1 MFIKEIF
8 ETKIEEKI
16 DPVIKVGERQN
27 DQKLAA
33 EIGNFVVTPA
43 LEQLLEEVLEHY
55 TDTILSAT
63 DETGVWISGYFGS
76 GKSHLAKIISLL
88 IENRTLEGLTATE
101 RFKSRVPPSSQRHD
115 ALIRHLS
122 RISQCTTNVLAF
134 NLNTLIGSKDTPL
147 PLVLLNQYYIS
158 KGYSSNH
165 IFAKVIE
172 SELDKMGKL
181 ETLHSAAERLINK
194 PWKDIQKNP
203 GFYRKKLYAA
213 VCEVAP
219 DHFSTADEVEAA
231 LKSAESGDVYNIQFL
246 VSTLLEDLKVQE
258 KKEKKPCRLML
269 VMDET
274 GQWIGDD
281 GDRLHLL
288 QAFVEEAGSRG
299 QGKIWVTVTTHE
311 DMSSIIRNA
320 KGLKTDMKKIEARFR
335 FKISLTTENIE
346 RVLEDRLLKKNVA
359 GKKEIASVYQANAGV
374 LRGMGQL
381 EDTLQ
386 KLPDCTPDSFEKF
399 YPFFPYHIHLI
410 PDIGKSLRSA
420 GGRGEQLS
428 GSTRTLLAITQDI
441 ICSGR
446 RNYLKE
452 PVGDLVSFDEV
463 YGNLEG
469 SEVNPDVRKELS
481 RITERVPGATDLT
494 RRVAEVLYLIREIGY
509 IPKTAQNI
517 GRLLVERTDDDVA
530 AIVRKITPEL
540 EKLQKAKIVAR
551 IGDDYEFLT
560 KEGRNFEEEVIETMS
575 SFRWQDVLKGIE
587 ELDLKD
593 IVDFSTVPLQGW
605 ECPVKIAFDNKEVA
619 RDGDIRIQIY
629 SPLERLGGKQIADV
643 EEDSTHHTNDHTL
656 FVLCGT
662 VPKFDD
668 QVKYFI
674 AMQNVINL
682 WKGDPHKSGEA
693 QRLATDREENELKK
707 QRGKIRDSINESLRQ
722 AQIIFKGSSRSLA
735 VKKDQTPSQA
745 LRIELAQFMPGIY
758 TKYEKVPYRVQKEQN
773 LIVDILKGD
782 RTLTGDMKGIKI
794 YDKAGSIDKQSP
806 LLFEI
811 RALMDSKRS
820 IKERVLGND
829 LIEKFS
835 RPPYGWHQGAIR
847 AGVAALVR
855 SGDMVVIIEKKP
867 FTNPADSQLQNA
879 LKNSRDF
886 NKVQLEMEESE
897 TNKDMLVD
905 ARKVLIELIGK
916 RGIPE
921 IPQGLSDA
929 MKDFAGVQVKLSND
943 TVRWADAARLPLPKN
958 FSEGKEVF
966 ERFVS
971 LSNPHHVIPEIMAV
985 KDKLS
990 GYVQVI
996 GTSHAFTEKWGTAF
1010 TEMRDFAHELK
1021 PIQFRLTDD
1030 GRALA
1035 FLKNWDTALT
1045 EGTIMQDDVWKTLQ
1059 QSRNSAQTEITEL
1072 VSQLK
1077 AEADAEITAA
1087 EQTIQQLFANADMPG
1102 KYHENGAKKSLEIL
1116 KQGLDDVTGIA
1127 ATINNVEQVKRRIA
1141 QLITSV
1147 QDEIIKFKPPV
1158 YAEKIQKERIKV
1170 VGSGKTQTIKTEKEW
1185 NRFRDT
1191 LDKKVKTALNQH
1203 KTVELE

>member
-16 DPVIKVGERQN
+16 DPVIKVGEREN
-27 DQKLAA
+27 EQKLAA

-43 LEQLLEEVLEHY
+43 IEQILEEVLEHY
-55 TDTILSAT
+55 TDTILSTT

-88 IENRTLEGLTATE
+88 IENRSLDGVPATE
-101 RFKSRVPPSSQRHD
+101 RFKSRIPASSARHD

-122 RISQCTTNVLAF
+122 RISQCKTNVLAF

-147 PLVLLNQYYIS
+147 SLVLLNQYYIS

-172 SELDKMGKL
+172 TELDKLGKL
-181 ETLHSAAERLINK
+181 DALHSTAERLINK

-219 DHFSTADEVEAA
+219 DNFSTTDEVDAA
-231 LKSAESGDVYNIQFL
+231 LKNAENGDLYNIQFL
-246 VSTLLEDLKVQE
+246 VSTLLSDLKAQE
-258 KKEKKPCRLML
+258 MKEMKPCRLML

-359 GKKEIASVYQANAGV
+359 GKKEIAAVYQANAGV
-374 LRGMGQL
+374 LRGIGQL

-386 KLPDCTPDSFEKF
+386 KLLDCTPESFEKF

-410 PDIGKSLRSA
+410 PDIVKSLRSA

-441 ICSGR
+441 ITIGR
-446 RNYLKE
+446 RKYLKA
-452 PVGDLVSFDEV
+452 PVGDMVSFDEV
-463 YGNLEG
+463 YDNLKG
-469 SEVNPDVRKELS
+469 QEVNPDVRKELS
-481 RITERVPGATDLT
+481 RITERVSGATELT
-494 RRVAEVLYLIREIGY
+494 QRVAEVLYLIREIDY
-509 IPKTAQNI
+509 IPKTSQNLA
-517 GRLLVERTDDDVA
+517 RLLVERTDDDVA

-560 KEGRNFEEEVIETMS
+560 KEGRNFEEEVIEAMGS
-575 SFRWQDVLKGIE
+575 YRWQDVLKGIE
-587 ELDLKD
+587 DLDLKF
-593 IVDFSTVPLQGW
+593 VDFSTVPFMGW
-605 ECPVKIAFDNKEVA
+605 ECPVRIVYDNKEVT

-629 SPLERLGGKQIADV
+629 SPLERLGGRQIADI
-643 EEDSTHHTNDHTL
+643 EEDSTHHTNEHTL
-656 FVLCGT
+656 FVLSGT
-662 VPKFDD
+662 VPKFDE
-668 QVKYFI
+668 QVKYYI
-674 AMQNVINL
+674 AMKSVIDL
-682 WKGDPHKSGEA
+682 WKGDPHKSNEA
-693 QRLATDREENELKK
+693 QQLASNREENELKI
-707 QRGKIRDSINESLRQ
+707 QRRKIQENISESLRQ

-735 VKKDQTPSQA
+735 VKKDQIPSEA
-745 LRIELAQFMPGIY
+745 LRAELAQFMPGIY

-782 RTLTGDMKGIKI
+782 HTLTADMKGITI
-794 YDKAGSIDKQSP
+794 YDKAGGIDKQSA

-811 RALMDSKRS
+811 RAFMDSRRA
-820 IKERVLGND
+820 IKERVLGPD

-855 SGDMVVIIEKKP
+855 TGDMKVIIEKKS
-867 FTNPADSQLQNA
+867 FTNPADPQLQTA

-897 TNKDMLVD
+897 TDKTDLVD
-905 ARKVLIELIGK
+905 ARKVLIALIGK
-916 RGIPE
+916 RNIPE

-929 MKDFAGVQVKLSND
+929 MKVFAEAQGKLAD
-943 TVRWADAARLPLPKN
+943 ETMRWAHAARLPLPKE
-958 FSEGKEVF
+958 FAEGKEAF
-966 ERFVS
+966 ERFVN
-971 LSNPHHVIPEIMAV
+971 LSNPHHVIAEIMAV
-985 KDKLS
+985 KEKLP
-990 GYVQVI
+990 GYVQAI
-996 GTSHAFTEKWGTAF
+996 GTSHEFTEKWGTAF
-1010 TEMRDFAHELK
+1010 TEMQDFAHELMAIK
-1021 PIQFRLTDD
+1021 FRLAEN
-1030 GRALA
+1030 GLAFA
-1035 FLKNWDTALT
+1035 FLKNWDAALSQA
-1045 EGTIMQDDVWKTLQ
+1045 TIMQDDVWKTLQ
-1059 QSRNSAQTEITEL
+1059 QSRNSAQMEITER

-1077 AEADAEITAA
+1077 AEADADITSA
-1087 EQTIQQLFANADMPG
+1087 EQTIQQLFASADMPG
-1102 KYHENGAKKSLEIL
+1102 KYSEDNAKKILENL
-1116 KQGLDDVTGIA
+1116 KNELDAGTGIA
-1127 ATINNVEQVKRRIA
+1127 ETINNVEQVKRRIV
-1141 QLITSV
+1141 QLISSV
-1147 QDEIIKFKPPV
+1147 QDEIAKLKPPV
-1158 YAEKIQKERIKV
+1158 AADKVHKERIKV

-1185 NRFRDT
+1185 NTFRDT
-1191 LDKKVKTALNQH
+1191 LDKKVKTALNQN

>member
-16 DPVIKVGERQN
+16 DPVIKVGEREN

-43 LEQLLEEVLEHY
+43 LEHLLEEVLEQY

-63 DETGVWISGYFGS
+63 DEIGVWISGYFGS

-88 IENRTLEGLTATE
+88 IENQTLEGVSATE
-101 RFKSRVPPSSQRHD
+101 RFRSRIPPSSQHHD

-122 RISQCTTNVLAF
+122 RISQCNTNVLAF

-172 SELDKMGKL
+172 SELDNMGKL
-181 ETLHSAAERLINK
+181 GALHSAAEHLINK

-219 DHFSTADEVEAA
+219 DHFSSPDEVEAA
-231 LKSAESGDVYNIQFL
+231 LKNAESGDLYNIQFL
-246 VSTLLEDLKVQE
+246 VSTLVADLKAQE
-258 KKEKKPCRLML
+258 KKEMKPCRLML

-281 GDRLHLL
+281 GERLHLL

-299 QGKIWVTVTTHE
+299 QGKIWITVTTHE

-346 RVLEDRLLKKNVA
+346 RVLEDRLLKKNLA
-359 GKKEIASVYQANAGV
+359 GKKEVAAVYQANAGV

-386 KLPDCTPDSFEKF
+386 KLPDCTTESFEKF

-410 PDIGKSLRSA
+410 PDIVKSLRSA

-441 ICSGR
+441 ITTGR
-446 RNYLKE
+446 RAYLKA
-452 PVGDLVSFDEV
+452 PVGDTVSFDEV

-481 RITERVPGATDLT
+481 RITERVAGATDLT

-509 IPKTAQNI
+509 IPKTPQNLA
-517 GRLLVERTDDDVA
+517 RLLVERTDDDVA

-560 KEGRNFEEEVIETMS
+560 KEGRNFEEEVIEAMGS
-575 SFRWQDVLKGIE
+575 YRWQDVLTGIE
-587 ELDLKD
+587 DLDLKF
-593 IVDFSTVPLQGW
+593 VDFSTVPFMGW
-605 ECPVKIAFDNKEVA
+605 ECPIRIAYDTKEVT
-619 RDGDIRIQIY
+619 RDGDIRVQIY
-629 SPLERLGGKQIADV
+629 SPLERLGGRQIADI
-643 EEDSTHHTNDHTL
+643 EEDSTHHTNEHTL
-656 FVLCGT
+656 FVLSGT
-662 VPKFDD
+662 VPKFDE
-668 QVKYFI
+668 QVKYYI
-674 AMQNVINL
+674 AMKSVIDL
-682 WKGDPHKSGEA
+682 WKGDPHKSTEA
-693 QRLATDREENELKK
+693 QQLASNREGNELKK
-707 QRGKIRDSINESLRQ
+707 QRGKIQESVSESLRQ

-745 LRIELAQFMPGIY
+745 LRAELAQFMPGIY

-782 RTLTGDMKGIKI
+782 HTLTADMKGIKI
-794 YDKAGSIDKQSP
+794 YDKAGGIDKQSP

-811 RALMDSKRS
+811 SAFMDSKRS

-855 SGDMVVIIEKKP
+855 SGDMKVVIEKKP
-867 FTNPADSQLQNA
+867 FTNPADPTLQTA

-897 TNKDMLVD
+897 TDKTVLVE
-905 ARKVLIELIGK
+905 ARKVLIALIGK
-916 RGIPE
+916 RTIPE

-929 MKDFAGVQVKLSND
+929 MKVFAEAQEKLADD
-943 TVRWADAARLPLPKN
+943 TLRWANAARLPLSQD
-958 FSEGKEVF
+958 FSDGKETF
-966 ERFVS
+966 ELFVS
-971 LSNPHHVIPEIMAV
+971 LSNPHHVITEILAM
-985 KDKLS
+985 KEKLP

-996 GTSHAFTEKWGTAF
+996 GTSHAFTEKWGITF
-1010 TEMRDFAHELK
+1010 TEMRDFAHELTA
-1021 PIQFRLTDD
+1021 IQFRLPEN

-1035 FLKNWDTALT
+1035 FLKNWESALT
-1045 EGTIMQDDVWKTLQ
+1045 QATVVQEDVWKTLQ
-1059 QSRNSAQTEITEL
+1059 QSRNNAQMEITEL
-1072 VSQLK
+1072 VGQLK
-1077 AEADAEITAA
+1077 AEADAEIITA
-1087 EQTIQQLFANADMPG
+1087 EQTIQQLFADADMPG
-1102 KYHENGAKKSLEIL
+1102 RYNENGAKTTLENL
-1116 KQGLDDVTGIA
+1116 KKLLDAGNGIA
-1127 ATINNVEQVKRRIA
+1127 ETINNVEQVKRRIL
-1141 QLITSV
+1141 QLISSV
-1147 QDEIIKFKPPV
+1147 QDEIAKIVPPV
-1158 YAEKIQKERIKV
+1158 VAEKRKERIKIL
-1170 VGSGKTQTIKTEKEW
+1170 GSSKTQTIKDVKEW
-1185 NRFRDT
+1185 DTFRDS
-1191 LDKKVKTALNQH
+1191 LDKKVKAALNQH

>member
-16 DPVIKVGERQN
+16 DPVIKVGEREN
-27 DQKLAA
+27 DHKLAA

-76 GKSHLAKIISLL
+76 GKSHLAKILSLL
-88 IENRTLEGLTATE
+88 IENQTLDGISATE
-101 RFKSRVPPSSQRHD
+101 RFKSRIPPSSLHHD

-122 RISQCTTNVLAF
+122 RISQCSTNVLAF
-134 NLNTLIGSKDTPL
+134 NLNTLIGSKETPL

-181 ETLHSAAERLINK
+181 DALHSAAERLINK

-203 GFYRKKLYAA
+203 GFYWKKLYAA

-219 DHFSTADEVEAA
+219 DNFSSVDEVEAA
-231 LKSAESGDVYNIQFL
+231 LKGAEKGDLYNIQYL
-246 VSTLLEDLKVQE
+246 VSTLIADLKTQE
-258 KKEKKPCRLML
+258 EKEKKPCRLML

-288 QAFVEEAGSRG
+288 QAFIEEAGSRG

-320 KGLKTDMKKIEARFR
+320 KGLRTDMKKIEARFR

-346 RVLEDRLLKKNVA
+346 LVLEDRLLKKNVA
-359 GKKEIASVYQANAGV
+359 GINEIASVYQANAGV

-381 EDTLQ
+381 DDTLQ
-386 KLPDCTPDSFEKF
+386 KLPDCSQESFEKF

-410 PDIGKSLRSA
+410 PDIVKSLRSA

-441 ICSGR
+441 ITTGR
-446 RNYLKE
+446 RNYLKS

-481 RITERVPGATDLT
+481 RILERVPGATELT

-509 IPKTAQNI
+509 IPKTIQNLAK
-517 GRLLVERTDDDVA
+517 LLVERTDDDIA

-575 SFRWQDVLKGIE
+575 SLRWQDVLQGIE
-587 ELDLKD
+587 DLDLKF
-593 IVDFSTVPLQGW
+593 VDFSTIPLLGW
-605 ECPVKIAFDNKEVA
+605 ECPVKIFYDNNEVT
-619 RDGDIRIQIY
+619 RNGDVRIQIY
-629 SPLERLGGKQIADV
+629 SPLERLGGRQITEI
-643 EEDSTHHTNDHTL
+643 EEDSTHQKNEYTI
-656 FVLCGT
+656 FVLSGM
-662 VPKFDD
+662 VLKFDE
-668 QVKYFI
+668 QIKYYL
-674 AMQNVINL
+674 AMKNVIDL
-682 WKGDPHKSGEA
+682 WKGDPHKSTEA
-693 QRLATDREENELKK
+693 QQLASSREGNELKK
-707 QRGKIRDSINESLRQ
+707 QRDKIQDSVNESLRQ

-735 VKKDQTPSQA
+735 VKKDQTSSQA
-745 LRIELAQFMPGIY
+745 LREELAQFMPGIY

-782 RTLTGDMKGIKI
+782 HTLTADMKGIKI
-794 YDKAGSIDKQSP
+794 YDKAGGIDKQSP

-811 RALMDSKRS
+811 STFMDSKRS
-820 IKERVLGND
+820 IKERVLGNH

-835 RPPYGWHQGAIR
+835 QPPYGWHQGAIR

-855 SGDMVVIIEKKP
+855 SGDMKVIIEKKP
-867 FTNPADSQLQNA
+867 FTNPADSQLHNA
-879 LKNSRDF
+879 LKSIRDF

-897 TNKDMLVD
+897 TDKSVLVD
-905 ARKVLIELIGK
+905 ARKVLIGLTGT
-916 RGIPE
+916 RNIPE
-921 IPQGLSDA
+921 IPQGLSDK
-929 MKDFAGVQVKLSND
+929 MKVFAEAQKKLADD
-943 TVRWADAARLPLPKN
+943 TMRWANAARLPLSKD
-958 FSEGKEVF
+958 FYAGKEAF
-966 ERFVS
+966 EQFVG
-971 LSNPHHVIPEIMAV
+971 LSNPHHVISEIMAE
-985 KDKLS
+985 KDRLP
-990 GYVQVI
+990 GYVQAI
-996 GTSHAFTEKWGTAF
+996 GTSHTFTDKWGTAF
-1010 TEMRDFAHELK
+1010 TEMKDFAHELTA
-1021 PIQFRLTDD
+1021 IQSWLTEN

-1035 FLKNWDTALT
+1035 FLNNWDTAIT
-1045 EGTIMQDDVWKTLQ
+1045 QATIMQDDVWKILQ
-1059 QSRNSAQTEITEL
+1059 QSRNDALMEITEL
-1072 VSQLK
+1072 VNKLK
-1077 AEADAEITAA
+1077 TDAEDKITAA
-1087 EQTIQQLFANADMPG
+1087 EQTIQQLFADADMPD
-1102 KYHENGAKKSLEIL
+1102 KYHENGIKQTLENLKKE
-1116 KQGLDDVTGIA
+1116 LDDSTGIA
-1127 ATINNVEQVKRRIA
+1127 ATINNVVQVKRRIA

-1147 QDEIIKFKPPV
+1147 QDEIAKAKPEFIG
-1158 YAEKIQKERIKV
+1158 EKRQKERIKV
-1170 VGSGKTQTIKTEKEW
+1170 VGSGKTQTIKTETEW
-1185 NRFRDT
+1185 NSFRDS
-1191 LDKKVKTALNQH
+1191 LDKKVKTALSQN

>member
-16 DPVIKVGERQN
+16 DPVIKVGERGN

-88 IENRTLEGLTATE
+88 IENRTLDGVPATE
-101 RFKSRVPPSSQRHD
+101 RFKSRIPSSSQRHD

-122 RISQCTTNVLAF
+122 RISQCNTTVLAF

-158 KGYSSNH
+158 KGYSSYH

-181 ETLHSAAERLINK
+181 DALHSAAERLINK

-219 DHFSTADEVEAA
+219 DHFSSTDEVEAA
-231 LKSAESGDVYNIQFL
+231 LKSAESGDLYNIQFL
-246 VSTLLEDLKVQE
+246 VSTLLADLKAQE
-258 KKEKKPCRLML
+258 KRERKPCRLML

-299 QGKIWVTVTTHE
+299 QGKLWVTVTTHE

-386 KLPDCTPDSFEKF
+386 KLPDCTSESFEKF

-410 PDIGKSLRSA
+410 PDIVKSLRSV

-441 ICSGR
+441 IINGR
-446 RNYLKE
+446 RNYLKA

-509 IPKTAQNI
+509 IPKTSQNLA
-517 GRLLVERTDDDVA
+517 RLLVERTDDDVA

-560 KEGRNFEEEVIETMS
+560 KEGRNFEEEVIEAM
-575 SFRWQDVLKGIE
+575 SFRWEDLLKGIE
-587 ELDLKD
+587 DLDLKF
-593 IVDFSTVPLQGW
+593 VDFSTVPFMGW
-605 ECPVKIAFDNKEVA
+605 ECPVRITYDSKEVT
-619 RDGDIRIQIY
+619 RDGDIRVQIY
-629 SPLERLGGKQIADV
+629 SPLDRLGGRQISEI
-643 EEDSTHHTNDHTL
+643 EEDSTHHTNEHTL
-656 FVLCGT
+656 FVLSSI
-662 VPKFDD
+662 VSKFDE
-668 QVKYFI
+668 QVRYYI
-674 AMQNVINL
+674 AMKNVIDL
-682 WKGDPHKSGEA
+682 WKGDPHKSTEA
-693 QRLATDREENELKK
+693 QQLASSREENELKK
-707 QRGKIRDSINESLRQ
+707 QRGKIQESVSDSLRH
-722 AQIIFKGSSRSLA
+722 AQIIFKGSTRSLA

-745 LRIELAQFMPGIY
+745 LRAELAQFMPGIY

-773 LIVDILKGD
+773 LIIDILKGD
-782 RTLTGDMKGIKI
+782 RTVTADMKGIKI
-794 YDKAGSIDKQSP
+794 FDKAGGIDKQSS

-811 RALMDSKRS
+811 SAFMDSKRS

-855 SGDMVVIIEKKP
+855 SGVMKVIIEKKP
-867 FTNPADSQLQNA
+867 FTNPADATLQNA

-897 TNKDMLVD
+897 TDKTVLVD
-905 ARKVLIELIGK
+905 ARKVLIALIGK
-916 RGIPE
+916 RNIPE

-929 MKDFAGVQVKLSND
+929 MKAFAEAQGKLAD
-943 TVRWADAARLPLPKN
+943 ETMRWANAARLPLSKI
-958 FSEGKEVF
+958 FSEGKEAF
-966 ERFVS
+966 EQFVG
-971 LSNPHHVIPEIMAV
+971 LSNPHHVITEIMAV
-985 KDKLS
+985 KEKLP
-990 GYVQVI
+990 GYVQAI
-996 GTSHAFTEKWGTAF
+996 GTSHEFTEKWGTAF
-1010 TEMRDFAHELK
+1010 TEMRDFAHELTA
-1021 PIQFRLTDD
+1021 IQFRLAEN

-1035 FLKNWDTALT
+1035 FLKNWDTALAQA
-1045 EGTIMQDDVWKTLQ
+1045 TIMQEDVWKTLQ
-1059 QSRNSAQTEITEL
+1059 QSRNTAQMEITEL

-1077 AEADAEITAA
+1077 ANAEGEITAA
-1087 EQTIQQLFANADMPG
+1087 DQTIQQLFANADMPE
-1102 KYHENGAKKSLEIL
+1102 KYHENGAKQTLENL
-1116 KQGLDDVTGIA
+1116 RKELDAGTGIA
-1127 ATINNVEQVKRRIA
+1127 AAINNVEQVKRRIA
-1141 QLITSV
+1141 QLISSV
-1147 QDEIIKFKPPV
+1147 QDEIAKVKPPV
-1158 YAEKIQKERIKV
+1158 AAEKRQKERIKV

-1185 NRFRDT
+1185 NTFRDS
-1191 LDKKVKTALNQH
+1191 LDKKVKTALSQN

>member
-16 DPVIKVGERQN
+16 DPVIKVGEREN

-63 DETGVWISGYFGS
+63 DETGIWISGYFGS

-88 IENRTLEGLTATE
+88 IENRTLERIPATE
-101 RFKSRVPPSSQRHD
+101 RFKSRVPPSSHRHA

-122 RISQCTTNVLAF
+122 RISQCNTKVLAF
-134 NLNTLIGSKDTPL
+134 NLNTLIGSKDTAL

-181 ETLHSAAERLINK
+181 NALHSAAEDLIKK
-194 PWKDIQKNP
+194 PWRDIQKNP

-219 DHFSTADEVEAA
+219 DHFSTPEEVEAA
-231 LKSAESGDVYNIQFL
+231 LKSAESGDLYNIQFL
-246 VSTLLEDLKVQE
+246 VTTLLSDLKDIEQ
-258 KKEKKPCRLML
+258 KENKPCRLML

-281 GDRLHLL
+281 ADRLHLL

-311 DMSSIIRNA
+311 DMGSIIHNA

-346 RVLEDRLLKKNVA
+346 RVLEDRLLKKNIA

-386 KLPDCTPDSFEKF
+386 KLPDCTPESFEKF

-410 PDIGKSLRSA
+410 PDIVKSMRSA

-441 ICSGR
+441 LCDGR
-446 RNYLKE
+446 RKYLKG

-481 RITERVPGATDLT
+481 RITERVSGATDFT
-494 RRVAEVLYLIREIGY
+494 RKVAEVLYLIREIGY
-509 IPKTAQNI
+509 IPKIPQNI
-517 GRLLVERTDDDVA
+517 ARLLVERTDDDIA
-530 AIVRKITPEL
+530 TIIRKITPEL
-540 EKLQKAKIVAR
+540 ERLQKAKIVAR
-551 IGDDYEFLT
+551 IGEEYEFLT
-560 KEGRNFEEEVIETMS
+560 KEGRNFEDEVLETMAS
-575 SFRWQDVLKGIE
+575 YRWPDVVKGIE

-593 IVDFSTVPLQGW
+593 IVDFSTVPLHGW
-605 ECPVKIAFDNKEVA
+605 ECPVKITFDSKDMT

-629 SPLERLGGKQIADV
+629 SSLERLDGRQISNV
-643 EEDSTHHTNDHTL
+643 EEDSTLHANEYTI
-656 FVLCGT
+656 FILCGT
-662 VPKFDD
+662 VPKFDEM
-668 QVKYFI
+668 VKYFL
-674 AMQNVINL
+674 AMQTVINR
-682 WKGDPHKSGEA
+682 WKGDPHKSTEA
-693 QRLATDREENELKK
+693 QRLAMDRENIDLEK
-707 QRGKIRDSINESLRQ
+707 QRGKIRDAITESLRQ
-722 AQIIFKGSSRSLA
+722 AQIIFKGSSRSLI

-745 LRIELAQFMPGIY
+745 LRAELSEYMPGIY
-758 TKYEKVPYRVQKEQN
+758 TKYEKVPYRVQKEPN
-773 LIVDILKGD
+773 LITDILKGNQ
-782 RTLTGDMKGIKI
+782 TMTADMKGIRI
-794 YDKAGSIDKQSP
+794 YDKAGNIDKQSP

-811 RALMDSKRS
+811 HAFMDSKRS
-820 IKERVLGND
+820 IKERVFGSD

-847 AGVAALVR
+847 AGVAAFVR
-855 SGDMVVIIEKKP
+855 TGDMKVLIEKKP

-897 TNKDMLVD
+897 TDKDMLVD
-905 ARKVLIELIGK
+905 ARKVLIALIGK
-916 RGIPE
+916 RNIPE
-921 IPQGLSDA
+921 IPQGLSDS
-929 MKDFAGVQVKLSND
+929 MKTFSEDQVKIAD
-943 TVRWADAARLPLPKN
+943 TTLRWAEAARLPLPGN
-958 FSEGKEVF
+958 FTEGKEVF
-966 ERFVS
+966 EQFVG
-971 LSNPHHVIPEIMAV
+971 LSSPHHVIAEIMAA
-985 KDKLS
+985 KDKLA
-990 GYVQVI
+990 GYVQII
-996 GTSHAFTEKWGTAF
+996 GTSHTFTEKWGTAF
-1010 TEMRDFAHELK
+1010 TEMRDFAQELK
-1021 PIQFRLTDD
+1021 AIRFRLIEN

-1035 FLKNWDTALT
+1035 FLKNWENALRDTN
-1045 EGTIMQDDVWKTLQ
+1045 TIKDDVWKTLQ
-1059 QSRNSAQTEITEL
+1059 QSRNAAQMEITGL
-1072 VSQLK
+1072 IGQVK
-1077 AEADAEITAA
+1077 AEAEKEITDAETVV
-1087 EQTIQQLFANADMPG
+1087 QQMFADADMSG
-1102 KYHENGAKKSLEIL
+1102 KYDENGAKTTLEIL
-1116 KQGLDDVTGIA
+1116 KKELDAVSDIT
-1127 ATINNVEQVKRRIA
+1127 ATINCAEQVKRRIA
-1141 QLITSV
+1141 QLLASV
-1147 QDEIIKFKPPV
+1147 QEEIAKAKPPV
-1158 YAEKIQKERIKV
+1158 VTEKLQKEKIKIL
-1170 VGSGKTQTIKTEKEW
+1170 GSDKTRTITKLTEW
-1185 NRFRDT
+1185 NMFRDN
-1191 LDKKVKTALNQH
+1191 LDKKVKAALNQN

>member
-16 DPVIKVGERQN
+16 DPVIKVGEREN

-43 LEQLLEEVLEHY
+43 LEHLLEEVLEHY

-63 DETGVWISGYFGS
+63 DEIGVWISGYFGS

-88 IENRTLEGLTATE
+88 IENRTLEGVPATE
-101 RFKSRVPPSSQRHD
+101 RFRSRIPPSSQHHD
-115 ALIRHLS
+115 ALVRHLS
-122 RISQCTTNVLAF
+122 RISQCNTNVLAF

-181 ETLHSAAERLINK
+181 DSLHSAAERLINK

-203 GFYRKKLYAA
+203 GFYRKKIYAA

-219 DHFSTADEVEAA
+219 DHFSSPDEVEAA
-231 LKSAESGDVYNIQFL
+231 LKNAESGDLYNIQFL
-246 VSTLLEDLKVQE
+246 VSTLVADLKAQE

-281 GDRLHLL
+281 GERLHLL

-359 GKKEIASVYQANAGV
+359 GKKEVAAIYQANAGV

-386 KLPDCTPDSFEKF
+386 KLPDCTPESFEKF

-410 PDIGKSLRSA
+410 PDIVKSLRSA

-441 ICSGR
+441 ITAGR
-446 RNYLKE
+446 RTYLKA
-452 PVGDLVSFDEV
+452 PVGDMVSFDEV

-481 RITERVPGATDLT
+481 RITERVSGATDLT

-509 IPKTAQNI
+509 IPKTPQNLA
-517 GRLLVERTDDDVA
+517 RLLVERTDDDVA
-530 AIVRKITPEL
+530 AIVRMITPEL

-551 IGDDYEFLT
+551 IGNDYEFLT
-560 KEGRNFEEEVIETMS
+560 KEGRNFEEEVIEAMS
-575 SFRWQDVLKGIE
+575 SLRWQDVLKGIE
-587 ELDLKD
+587 DLDLKF
-593 IVDFSTVPLQGW
+593 VDFSTVPFLGW
-605 ECPVKIAFDNKEVA
+605 ECPVRIFYDTKEVT
-619 RDGDIRIQIY
+619 RDGDVRVQIY
-629 SPLERLGGKQIADV
+629 SPLERLGGRQIAEI
-643 EEDSTHHTNDHTL
+643 EEESTHHSNEHTI
-656 FVLCGT
+656 FVLSGA
-662 VPKFDD
+662 VPKFDE
-668 QVKYFI
+668 QVKYYI
-674 AMQNVINL
+674 AMKGVIDL
-682 WKGDPHKSGEA
+682 WKGDPHKSPEA
-693 QRLATDREENELKK
+693 HQLASNREDNELKK
-707 QRGKIRDSINESLRQ
+707 QRGKIQESVSESLRQ

-745 LRIELAQFMPGIY
+745 LRAELAQFMPGIY

-782 RTLTGDMKGIKI
+782 HTLTADMKGIKI
-794 YDKAGSIDKQSP
+794 YDKAGSIDKQSS

-811 RALMDSKRS
+811 SAFMDSKRS

-855 SGDMVVIIEKKP
+855 SGDMKVIIEKKT
-867 FTNPADSQLQNA
+867 FTNPADSTLQNA

-897 TNKDMLVD
+897 TDKTVLVE
-905 ARKVLIELIGK
+905 ARKVLIALIGK
-916 RGIPE
+916 RTIPE

-929 MKDFAGVQVKLSND
+929 MKVFAEGQVKLAD
-943 TVRWADAARLPLPKN
+943 ETLRWANAARLPLSQD
-958 FSEGKEVF
+958 FSNGKETF
-966 ERFVS
+966 EQFVS
-971 LSNPHHVIPEIMAV
+971 LSNPHHVITEIMTT
-985 KDKLS
+985 KEKLP
-990 GYVQVI
+990 GYVQAI
-996 GTSHAFTEKWGTAF
+996 GTSHTFTEKWGTAF
-1010 TEMRDFAHELK
+1010 TEMRDFAHELTAV
-1021 PIQFRLTDD
+1021 QFRLAEN

-1035 FLKNWDTALT
+1035 FLKNWGSALT
-1045 EGTIMQDDVWKTLQ
+1045 QATVIQEDVWKTLQ
-1059 QSRNSAQTEITEL
+1059 QSRNNAQMEITEL
-1072 VSQLK
+1072 VGQLK
-1077 AEADAEITAA
+1077 AEADAKIITA
-1087 EQTIQQLFANADMPG
+1087 EQTIQQLYTDAKMPG
-1102 KYHENGAKKSLEIL
+1102 KYDENGAKKTLENL
-1116 KQGLDDVTGIA
+1116 KRELDAGNGIA
-1127 ATINNVEQVKRRIA
+1127 ETINNVEQVKRRIA
-1141 QLITSV
+1141 QLISSV
-1147 QDEIIKFKPPV
+1147 QGEIAKMVPPV
-1158 YAEKIQKERIKV
+1158 IAEKQKERIKIL
-1170 VGSGKTQTIKTEKEW
+1170 GSSKTQTIKDVKEW
-1185 NRFRDT
+1185 NTFRDS
-1191 LDKKVKTALNQH
+1191 LDKKVKMALNQH

>member
-16 DPVIKVGERQN
+16 DPVIKVGEREN
-27 DQKLAA
+27 GQKLAA

-43 LEQLLEEVLEHY
+43 LEHLLEEVLEQY

-63 DETGVWISGYFGS
+63 DEIGVWISGYFGS

-88 IENRTLEGLTATE
+88 IENQTLEGVSATE
-101 RFKSRVPPSSQRHD
+101 RFRSRIPPSSQHHD

-122 RISQCTTNVLAF
+122 RISQCNTNVLAF

-172 SELDKMGKL
+172 SELDNMGKL
-181 ETLHSAAERLINK
+181 GALHSAAEHLINK

-219 DHFSTADEVEAA
+219 DHFSSPDEVEAA
-231 LKSAESGDVYNIQFL
+231 LKNAESGDLYNIQFL
-246 VSTLLEDLKVQE
+246 VSTLVADLKAQE
-258 KKEKKPCRLML
+258 KKEMKPCRLML

-281 GDRLHLL
+281 GERLHLL

-346 RVLEDRLLKKNVA
+346 RVLEDRLLKKNLA
-359 GKKEIASVYQANAGV
+359 GKKEVAAVYQANAGV

-386 KLPDCTPDSFEKF
+386 KLPDCTPESFEKF

-410 PDIGKSLRSA
+410 PDIVKSLRSA

-441 ICSGR
+441 ITTGR
-446 RNYLKE
+446 RAYLKA
-452 PVGDLVSFDEV
+452 PVGDIVSFDEV

-481 RITERVPGATDLT
+481 RITERVAGATDLT

-509 IPKTAQNI
+509 IPKTPQNLA
-517 GRLLVERTDDDVA
+517 RLLVERTDDDVA

-560 KEGRNFEEEVIETMS
+560 KEGRNFEEEVIEAMGS
-575 SFRWQDVLKGIE
+575 YRWQDVLTGIE
-587 ELDLKD
+587 DLDLKF
-593 IVDFSTVPLQGW
+593 VDFSTVPFMGW
-605 ECPVKIAFDNKEVA
+605 ECPVRIAYDTKEVT
-619 RDGDIRIQIY
+619 RDGDIRVQIY
-629 SPLERLGGKQIADV
+629 SPLERLGGRQIADI
-643 EEDSTHHTNDHTL
+643 EEDSTHHTNEHTL
-656 FVLCGT
+656 FVLSGT
-662 VPKFDD
+662 VPKFDE
-668 QVKYFI
+668 QVKYYI
-674 AMQNVINL
+674 AMKSVIDL
-682 WKGDPHKSGEA
+682 WKGDPHKSTEA
-693 QRLATDREENELKK
+693 QQLASNREENELKK
-707 QRGKIRDSINESLRQ
+707 QRGKIQESVSESLRQ

-745 LRIELAQFMPGIY
+745 LRAELAQFMPGIY

-782 RTLTGDMKGIKI
+782 HTLTADMKGIKI
-794 YDKAGSIDKQSP
+794 YDKAGGIDKQSP

-811 RALMDSKRS
+811 SAFMDSKRS

-855 SGDMVVIIEKKP
+855 SGDMKVVIEKKP
-867 FTNPADSQLQNA
+867 FTNPADPTLQTA

-897 TNKDMLVD
+897 TDKTVLVE
-905 ARKVLIELIGK
+905 ARKVLIALIGK
-916 RGIPE
+916 RTIPE

-929 MKDFAGVQVKLSND
+929 MKVFAEAQGKLADD
-943 TVRWADAARLPLPKN
+943 TLRWANAARLPLSQD
-958 FSEGKEVF
+958 FSDGKETF
-966 ERFVS
+966 ELFVS
-971 LSNPHHVIPEIMAV
+971 LSNPHHVITEILAM
-985 KDKLS
+985 KEKLP
-990 GYVQVI
+990 GYIQAI
-996 GTSHAFTEKWGTAF
+996 GTSHAFTEKWGTTF
-1010 TEMRDFAHELK
+1010 TEMRDFAHELTA
-1021 PIQFRLTDD
+1021 IQFRLPEN

-1035 FLKNWDTALT
+1035 FLKNWESALSQAT
-1045 EGTIMQDDVWKTLQ
+1045 VVQEDDWKTLQ
-1059 QSRNSAQTEITEL
+1059 QSRNNAQMEITEL
-1072 VSQLK
+1072 VGELK
-1077 AEADAEITAA
+1077 AEADAEIAAA
-1087 EQTIQQLFANADMPG
+1087 EKTIQQLFSDADMPG
-1102 KYHENGAKKSLEIL
+1102 RYNENGAKTTLENL
-1116 KQGLDDVTGIA
+1116 KKLLDAGNGIA
-1127 ATINNVEQVKRRIA
+1127 ETINNVEQVKRRIL
-1141 QLITSV
+1141 QLISSV
-1147 QDEIIKFKPPV
+1147 QDEIAKIVPPV
-1158 YAEKIQKERIKV
+1158 VAEKRKERIKIL
-1170 VGSGKTQTIKTEKEW
+1170 GSSKTQTIKDVKEW
-1185 NRFRDT
+1185 NAFRDS
-1191 LDKKVKTALNQH
+1191 LDIKVKAALNQH

>member
-16 DPVIKVGERQN
+16 DPVIKVGEREN

-88 IENRTLEGLTATE
+88 IENRSLEGVPATE
-101 RFKSRVPPSSQRHD
+101 RFKSRVSSSSHRHD

-122 RISQCTTNVLAF
+122 RISQCNTNVIAF
-134 NLNTLIGSKDTPL
+134 NINTLTGSKETPL
-147 PLVLLNQYYIS
+147 PLLLLSQYYIS

-165 IFAKVIE
+165 IFAQVIE
-172 SELDKMGKL
+172 SELDSGGKL
-181 ETLHSAAERLINK
+181 DEFHSAVEKLTNQSWQKIRFK
-194 PWKDIQKNP
+194 SGYYTKD
-203 GFYRKKLYAA
+203 LYKA
-213 VCEVAP
+213 VCEVVP
-219 DHFSTADEVEAA
+219 EQFSNPDEVEAA
-231 LKSAESGDVYNIQFL
+231 LKITEKGEIYNIQYL
-246 VSTLLEDLKVQE
+246 VATLLSDLKIRE
-258 KKEKKPCRLML
+258 RREKKPCRLML

-299 QGKIWVTVTTHE
+299 QGKLWVTVTTHE

-359 GKKEIASVYQANAGV
+359 GKKEVAALYQANAGV

-386 KLPDCTPDSFEKF
+386 KLPDCTPETFEKF
-399 YPFFPYHIHLI
+399 YPFFPYYIHLI
-410 PDIGKSLRSA
+410 PDIVKSLRSA

-441 ICSGR
+441 ITTGR
-446 RNYLKE
+446 RAYLKA
-452 PVGDLVSFDEV
+452 PVGDIVSFDEV

-481 RITERVPGATDLT
+481 RITERVSGATELT

-509 IPKTAQNI
+509 IPKTPQNLA
-517 GRLLVERTDDDVA
+517 RLLVERTDDDVA

-551 IGDDYEFLT
+551 IGNDYEFLT
-560 KEGRNFEEEVIETMS
+560 KEGRNFEEEVIEAMS
-575 SFRWQDVLKGIE
+575 SLRWQDVLKGIE
-587 ELDLKD
+587 DLDLKF
-593 IVDFSTVPLQGW
+593 VDFSTVPFLGW
-605 ECPVKIAFDNKEVA
+605 ECPVRIFYDTKEVS
-619 RDGDIRIQIY
+619 RDGDIRVQIY
-629 SPLERLGGKQIADV
+629 SPLERLGGRQIAEI
-643 EEDSTHHTNDHTL
+643 EEDSTHHSNEYTI
-656 FVLCGT
+656 FVLSGT
-662 VPKFDD
+662 VQKFDD
-668 QVKYFI
+668 QVKYYL
-674 AMQNVINL
+674 AMKGVIDL
-682 WKGDPHKSGEA
+682 WKGDPHKSPEA
-693 QRLATDREENELKK
+693 HQLASNREDNELKK
-707 QRGKIRDSINESLRQ
+707 QRGKIQESVSESLRQ

-745 LRIELAQFMPGIY
+745 LRAELAQFMPGIY

-782 RTLTGDMKGIKI
+782 QTLTADIKGIKI
-794 YDKAGSIDKQSP
+794 YDKAGNIDKQSP

-811 RALMDSKRS
+811 RAFMDSKRS
-820 IKERVLGND
+820 IKERVLGNN

-847 AGVAALVR
+847 AGVASLVR
-855 SGDMVVIIEKKP
+855 SGDMKVIIEKKT
-867 FTNPADSQLQNA
+867 FTNPSDSTLQNA

-886 NKVQLEMEESE
+886 NKVQLEIEESE
-897 TNKDMLVD
+897 TDKTVLVE
-905 ARKVLIELIGK
+905 ARKVLIALIGK
-916 RGIPE
+916 RTIQE
-921 IPQGLSDA
+921 IPQGVSDA
-929 MKDFAGVQVKLSND
+929 MKTFAEGQVKLAD
-943 TVRWADAARLPLPKN
+943 ETLRWANAARLPLSKD
-958 FSEGKEVF
+958 FSEGKEAF
-966 ERFVS
+966 EQFVS
-971 LSNPHHVIPEIMAV
+971 LSNPHHVITEIIAV

-990 GYVQVI
+990 GYVQAI
-996 GTSHAFTEKWGTAF
+996 GTSHTFTEKWGTAF
-1010 TEMRDFAHELK
+1010 TEMQDFAHELTA
-1021 PIQFRLTDD
+1021 IQFRLPEN
-1030 GRALA
+1030 GRALT
-1035 FLKNWDTALT
+1035 FLKNWESALAQAT
-1045 EGTIMQDDVWKTLQ
+1045 VIKEDVWKTLQ
-1059 QSRNSAQTEITEL
+1059 QSRNNAQMEITEL

-1077 AEADAEITAA
+1077 AEADADITTA
-1087 EQTIQQLFANADMPG
+1087 EKTIQQLFADADMPG
-1102 KYHENGAKKSLEIL
+1102 KYDENGAKTTLENL
-1116 KQGLDDVTGIA
+1116 KKLLDAGNGIA
-1127 ATINNVEQVKRRIA
+1127 ETINNVEQVKRRIP
-1141 QLITSV
+1141 QLISSV
-1147 QDEIIKFKPPV
+1147 QDEIAKIVPPV
-1158 YAEKIQKERIKV
+1158 DAEKRKERIKIL
-1170 VGSGKTQTIKTEKEW
+1170 GSSKTQTIKDVKEW
-1185 NRFRDT
+1185 NAFRDS
-1191 LDKKVKTALNQH
+1191 LDKKVKVALNQH

>member
-16 DPVIKVGERQN
+16 DPVIKVGEREN

-33 EIGNFVVTPA
+33 EIGNFVVTDA
-43 LEQLLEEVLEHY
+43 LGDLLESVLEHY
-55 TDTILSAT
+55 TDTILTST

-88 IENRTLEGLTATE
+88 IENRTLEGVPATE
-101 RFKSRVPPSSQRHD
+101 RFKNRIPPSSKHHND
-115 ALIRHLS
+115 LIRHLS
-122 RISQCTTNVLAF
+122 RISQCKTNVLAF
-134 NLNTLIGSKDTPL
+134 NLNTLIGSKETPL

-172 SELDKMGKL
+172 SELDKLGKL
-181 ETLHSAAERLINK
+181 ESLHSVAERLINK

-219 DHFSTADEVEAA
+219 DHFSTADEVESA
-231 LKSAESGDVYNIQFL
+231 LKNAESGDLYNIQFL
-246 VSTLLEDLKVQE
+246 VSTLLADLTVQE
-258 KKEKKPCRLML
+258 KEEKKPCRLML

-359 GKKEIASVYQANAGV
+359 GKKEIAAVYQANAGV

-381 EDTLQ
+381 EDTSQILQ
-386 KLPDCTPDSFEKF
+386 DCNPESFEKF

-410 PDIGKSLRSA
+410 PDIVKSLRSF

-441 ICSGR
+441 ITAGR
-446 RNYLKE
+446 RKYLQL
-452 PVGDLVSFDEV
+452 PVGELVSFDEV

-469 SEVNPDVRKELS
+469 QEVNPDVRKELN
-481 RITERVPGATDLT
+481 RITERVPGATELT

-509 IPKTAQNI
+509 IPKTPKNI
-517 GRLLVERTDDDVA
+517 ARLLVERTDDDVA
-530 AIVRKITPEL
+530 AIERKITPDL
-540 EKLQKAKIVAR
+540 EKLKDAKIVAK
-551 IGDDYEFLT
+551 IGEEYEFLT
-560 KEGRNFEEEVIETMS
+560 KEGRDFEEEVLDMMS

-593 IVDFSTVPLQGW
+593 IVEFSTVPLQSW

-619 RDGDIRIQIY
+619 RDGDILIKIY

-643 EEDSTHHTNDHTL
+643 EEDSTHHTNEQTI

-662 VPKFDD
+662 VPKFDE
-668 QVKYFI
+668 QLKYFI
-674 AMQNVINL
+674 AMQKVINL
-682 WKGDPHKSGEA
+682 WKGDPHKSGDS
-693 QRLATDREENELKK
+693 QRLATDREENDLKK
-707 QRGKIRDSINESLRQ
+707 QRIRIRDSIKESLQ
-722 AQIIFKGSSRSLA
+722 HAHIIFRGSSRSLV
-735 VKKDQTPSQA
+735 VKKDQSPSQA
-745 LRIELAQFMPGIY
+745 LRAELADFMPGIY

-782 RTLTGDMKGIKI
+782 RTMTADMKGIKV
-794 YDKAGSIDKQSP
+794 YDKAGNIDKQSP

-811 RALMDSKRS
+811 RAFLDSKRS
-820 IKERVLGND
+820 IKERVLGNE

-855 SGDMVVIIEKKP
+855 SGDMKILIEKKP
-867 FTNPADSQLQNA
+867 FTNPTDPQLQTA
-879 LKNSRDF
+879 LKNSREF
-886 NKVQLEMEESE
+886 NRVQLEMEESGP
-897 TNKDMLVD
+897 NPDDLVI
-905 ARKVLIELIGK
+905 ARKSLIALIGK
-916 RGIPE
+916 RNIPE

-929 MKDFAGVQVKLSND
+929 MKDFAAIQAKRSD
-943 TVRWADAARLPLPKN
+943 ETKRWADAARLPLSKN
-958 FSEGKEVF
+958 FSEGKEIF
-966 ERFVS
+966 EGFVN
-971 LSNPHHVIPEIMAV
+971 LANPNHVISEMLAV
-985 KDKLS
+985 KDKLP
-990 GYVQVI
+990 GYVQTI
-996 GTSHAFTEKWGTAF
+996 GSSHAFTEKWGNAF
-1010 TEMRDFAHELK
+1010 TEMRDFAQELSA
-1021 PIQFRLTDD
+1021 IQFRLTEN

-1035 FLKNWDTALT
+1035 FLTNWNAALS
-1045 EGTIMQDDVWKTLQ
+1045 EATIIQDDVWKTLQ
-1059 QSRNSAQTEITEL
+1059 HSRNSAQTDITEL

-1077 AEADAEITAA
+1077 ASADEEITAA

-1102 KYHENGAKKSLEIL
+1102 K
-1116 KQGLDDVTGIA
+1116 
-1127 ATINNVEQVKRRIA
+1127 
-1141 QLITSV
+1141 
-1147 QDEIIKFKPPV
+1147 
-1158 YAEKIQKERIKV
+1158 
-1170 VGSGKTQTIKTEKEW
+1170 
-1185 NRFRDT
+1185 
-1191 LDKKVKTALNQH
+1191 
-1203 KTVELE
+1203 

>member
-16 DPVIKVGERQN
+16 DPVIKVGEREN

-43 LEQLLEEVLEHY
+43 LEHLLEEVLEHY
-55 TDTILSAT
+55 TDTILSTT
-63 DETGVWISGYFGS
+63 DEIGVWISGYFGS

-88 IENRTLEGLTATE
+88 IENRTLEGVPATE
-101 RFKSRVPPSSQRHD
+101 RFRSRIPPSSQHHD

-122 RISQCTTNVLAF
+122 RISQCNTNVLAF

-181 ETLHSAAERLINK
+181 DTLHSAAERLINK

-219 DHFSTADEVEAA
+219 DHFSSPDEVEAA
-231 LKSAESGDVYNIQFL
+231 LKNAESGDLYNIQFL
-246 VSTLLEDLKVQE
+246 VSTLVADLKAQE
-258 KKEKKPCRLML
+258 KREKKPCRLML

-281 GDRLHLL
+281 GERLHLL

-359 GKKEIASVYQANAGV
+359 GKKEVAALYQANAGV

-386 KLPDCTPDSFEKF
+386 KLPDCTTETFEKF

-410 PDIGKSLRSA
+410 PDIVKSLRSA

-441 ICSGR
+441 ITSGR
-446 RNYLKE
+446 RSYLKA
-452 PVGDLVSFDEV
+452 PVGDMVSFDEV

-481 RITERVPGATDLT
+481 RITERVSGATDLT

-509 IPKTAQNI
+509 IPKTPQNLA
-517 GRLLVERTDDDVA
+517 RLLVERTDDDVA
-530 AIVRKITPEL
+530 AIVRNIAPEL
-540 EKLQKAKIVAR
+540 EKLQKAKIIAR
-551 IGDDYEFLT
+551 IGNDYEFLT
-560 KEGRNFEEEVIETMS
+560 KEGRNFEEEVIEVMS
-575 SFRWQDVLKGIE
+575 SLRWQDVLEGIE
-587 ELDLKD
+587 DLDLKF
-593 IVDFSTVPLQGW
+593 VDFSTVPFLGW
-605 ECPVKIAFDNKEVA
+605 ECPVRIFYDTKEVT
-619 RDGDIRIQIY
+619 RDGDIRVQIY
-629 SPLERLGGKQIADV
+629 SPLERLAGKQIAEI
-643 EEDSTHHTNDHTL
+643 EEDSTHHSNEHTI
-656 FVLCGT
+656 FVLSGT
-662 VPKFDD
+662 VPKFDE
-668 QVKYFI
+668 QVKYYL
-674 AMQNVINL
+674 AMKSVIDL
-682 WKGDPHKSGEA
+682 WKGDPHKPPEA
-693 QRLATDREENELKK
+693 HQLATNREDNELKK
-707 QRGKIRDSINESLRQ
+707 QRGKIQESVSESLRQ

-735 VKKDQTPSQA
+735 VKKEQTPSQA
-745 LRIELAQFMPGIY
+745 LRAELAQYMPGIY
-758 TKYEKVPYRVQKEQN
+758 TKYEKVPYRVQKDQN

-782 RTLTGDMKGIKI
+782 HTLTADMKGIKI
-794 YDKAGSIDKQSP
+794 YDKAGNIDKQSS

-811 RALMDSKRS
+811 SAFMDSKRS

-855 SGDMVVIIEKKP
+855 SGNMKVIIEKKT
-867 FTNPADSQLQNA
+867 FTNPADSTLQNA

-897 TNKDMLVD
+897 TDKTVLVE
-905 ARKVLIELIGK
+905 ARKVLIALIGK
-916 RGIPE
+916 RNIPE

-929 MKDFAGVQVKLSND
+929 MKVFAEGQVKLAD
-943 TVRWADAARLPLPKN
+943 ETLRWANAARLPLPQD
-958 FSEGKEVF
+958 FSEGKETF
-966 ERFVS
+966 EQFVN
-971 LSNPHHVIPEIMAV
+971 LSNPHNVITEIMTM
-985 KDKLS
+985 KEKLS
-990 GYVQVI
+990 GYVQAI
-996 GTSHAFTEKWGTAF
+996 GTSHAFTDKWGTAF
-1010 TEMRDFAHELK
+1010 TEMRDFDHELTAV
-1021 PIQFRLTDD
+1021 QFRLPEN

-1035 FLKNWDTALT
+1035 FLKNWGSALAQAT
-1045 EGTIMQDDVWKTLQ
+1045 VIQEDVWKTLQ
-1059 QSRNSAQTEITEL
+1059 QSRNNAQMEITEL

-1077 AEADAEITAA
+1077 MEADAEITTA
-1087 EQTIQQLFANADMPG
+1087 EKTIQQLFADADMLG
-1102 KYHENGAKKSLEIL
+1102 KYEENGAKKTLENL
-1116 KQGLDDVTGIA
+1116 KKKLDAGNGIA
-1127 ATINNVEQVKRRIA
+1127 ETINNVEQVKRRII
-1141 QLITSV
+1141 QLISSV
-1147 QDEIIKFKPPV
+1147 QDEIAKMMPPV
-1158 YAEKIQKERIKV
+1158 VVEKQKERIKIL
-1170 VGSGKTQTIKTEKEW
+1170 GSSKKQTIKDVKEW
-1185 NRFRDT
+1185 DTFRDS

>member
-16 DPVIKVGERQN
+16 DPVIKVGEREN
-27 DQKLAA
+27 YQKLAA

-43 LEQLLEEVLEHY
+43 IEQLLEEVLEHY

-63 DETGVWISGYFGS
+63 DEIGVWITGYFGS
-76 GKSHLAKIISLL
+76 GKSHLAKIISLV
-88 IENRTLEGLTATE
+88 IENRTLEGISATD
-101 RFKSRVPPSSQRHD
+101 RFKNRIPPSSQYHD
-115 ALIRHLS
+115 ALVRHLA
-122 RISQCTTNVLAF
+122 RISQCRTNVLAF
-134 NLNTLIGSKDTPL
+134 NLNTLIGSKETPL

-181 ETLHSAAERLINK
+181 DALHSAAEHLINK

-203 GFYRKKLYAA
+203 GFYRKKLYGA

-219 DHFSTADEVEAA
+219 DHFSTPEEVESA
-231 LKSAESGDVYNIQFL
+231 LKNAESGDLYNIQFL
-246 VSTLLEDLKVQE
+246 VTTLLADLKEQE
-258 KKEKKPCRLML
+258 KKERKPCRLMM

-281 GDRLHLL
+281 GERLHLL
-288 QAFVEEAGSRG
+288 QALVEEAGSRG

-311 DMSSIIRNA
+311 DMGSIIRNA

-381 EDTLQ
+381 ENTDQ
-386 KLPDCTPDSFEKF
+386 KLPDCTVDGFEKF

-410 PDIGKSLRSA
+410 PDIVKSLRSF

-446 RNYLKE
+446 RDYLKE
-452 PVGDLVSFDEV
+452 PVGDLVSFDEL

-469 SEVNPDVRKELS
+469 SEVNPEVRKELS
-481 RITERVPGATDLT
+481 RINERVPGATDFT
-494 RRVAEVLYLIREIGY
+494 RRVAEVLYLVREIGY
-509 IPKTAQNI
+509 IPKTTQNI
-517 GRLLVERTDDDVA
+517 ARLLVERTDDDLA
-530 AIVRKITPEL
+530 TLIRRITPEL
-540 EKLQKAKIVAR
+540 EKLQKAKIVAK
-551 IGDDYEFLT
+551 IGEDYEFLT
-560 KEGRNFEEEVIETMS
+560 KEGRNFEDEVLEMMS
-575 SFRWQDVLKGIE
+575 SYRWQDVLKGIE

-593 IVDFSTVPLQGW
+593 ILDFTTLPLMGW
-605 ECPVKIAFDNKEVA
+605 DCPVKIFFDNKEVA
-619 RDGDIRIQIY
+619 RDGDVRIQIY
-629 SPLERLGGKQIADV
+629 SPLERLGGRQIADV
-643 EEDSTHHTNDHTL
+643 EEDSTHHTNEYTI
-656 FVLCGT
+656 FVLSGT

-674 AMQNVINL
+674 AMQKVISL
-682 WKGDPHKSGEA
+682 WKGDPHKSDDA
-693 QRLATDREENELKK
+693 HRLAAEREEIDLNK
-707 QRGKIRDSINESLRQ
+707 QRGKIRDSIKDGLKQ
-722 AQIIFKGSSRSLA
+722 AQIIYKGSTRSLA

-745 LRIELAQFMPGIY
+745 LRAELAQFMQGIY

-773 LIVDILKGD
+773 LIVDTLKGD
-782 RTLTGDMKGIKI
+782 RTLTADMKGTKI
-794 YDKAGSIDKQSP
+794 FDKAGNIDKQSP

-811 RALMDSKRS
+811 RAFMDQKRS
-820 IKERVLGND
+820 IKERILGGD

-847 AGVAALVR
+847 AGVAAFVR
-855 SGDMVVIIEKKP
+855 TGDMKVIIEKKP
-867 FTNPADSQLQNA
+867 FTNPVDSQLQNA

-897 TNKDMLVD
+897 TDKDVLVN
-905 ARKVLIELIGK
+905 ARKVLIALIGK
-916 RGIPE
+916 RNIQE

-929 MKDFAGVQVKLSND
+929 MKGFAEAQVKLAES
-943 TVRWADAARLPLPKN
+943 TERWADAARLPLTKS
-958 FSEGKEVF
+958 FSEGREVF
-966 ERFVS
+966 ERFVG
-971 LSNPHHVIPEIMAV
+971 LSNPHHVITEIMAA
-985 KDKLS
+985 KDQLP
-990 GYVQVI
+990 GYVQAI
-996 GTSHAFTEKWGTAF
+996 GTSHAFTEKWGTTF
-1010 TEMRDFAHELK
+1010 TEMRDFANELAA
-1021 PIQFRLTDD
+1021 IQFRLTDD

-1035 FLKNWDTALT
+1035 FLKNWETALSQM
-1045 EGTIMQDDVWKTLQ
+1045 TIMDDDVWKTLQ
-1059 QSRNSAQTEITEL
+1059 QSRNTAQMEITEL

-1077 AEADAEITAA
+1077 EEASAEITAA
-1087 EQTIQQLFANADMPG
+1087 EQVIQQLFSNADMPG
-1102 KYHENGAKKSLEIL
+1102 KYHENGAKAVLENL
-1116 KQGLDDVTGIA
+1116 KTELDNVAGIS
-1127 ATINNVEQVKRRIA
+1127 ATINSVEQVKRRI
-1141 QLITSV
+1141 QSLITSV
-1147 QDEIIKFKPPV
+1147 QDDIAKIKPPV
-1158 YAEKIQKERIKV
+1158 AGEKRQKEKIKII
-1170 VGSGKTQTIKTEKEW
+1170 GSGKKQIIKNEPEW
-1185 NRFRDT
+1185 NNFRDE
-1191 LDKKVKTALNQH
+1191 LDARVKKILSQNKD
-1203 KTVELE
+1203 VELE

>member
-16 DPVIKVGERQN
+16 DPVIKVGEREN
-27 DQKLAA
+27 DQKLAS

-88 IENRTLEGLTATE
+88 IENRTLDGVPATE

-122 RISQCTTNVLAF
+122 RISQCNTTVLAF

-181 ETLHSAAERLINK
+181 DALHSAAERLINK

-213 VCEVAP
+213 VCEIAP
-219 DHFSTADEVEAA
+219 DNFSTADEVESA
-231 LKSAESGDVYNIQFL
+231 LKSAESGDLYNIQFL
-246 VSTLLEDLKVQE
+246 VSTLLADLKAQE
-258 KKEKKPCRLML
+258 KREKKPCRLML

-386 KLPDCTPDSFEKF
+386 KLPDCTPESFEKF

-410 PDIGKSLRSA
+410 PDIVKSLRSA

-441 ICSGR
+441 IINGR
-446 RNYLKE
+446 REYLKA

-481 RITERVPGATDLT
+481 RITERVSGATELT
-494 RRVAEVLYLIREIGY
+494 QRVAEVLYLIREIGY
-509 IPKTAQNI
+509 IPKTPQNLA
-517 GRLLVERTDDDVA
+517 RLLVERTDDDVA
-530 AIVRKITPEL
+530 AIVRKINPEL

-560 KEGRNFEEEVIETMS
+560 KEGRNFEEEVIEAMS

-587 ELDLKD
+587 DLDLKF
-593 IVDFSTVPLQGW
+593 VDFSTVPFMGW
-605 ECPVKIAFDNKEVA
+605 ECPVRIFYDTNEVT
-619 RDGDIRIQIY
+619 RNGDIRIQIY
-629 SPLERLGGKQIADV
+629 SPLERLGGRQIAEI
-643 EEDSTHHTNDHTL
+643 EEDSTHQTNEHTI
-656 FVLCGT
+656 FVLSGA
-662 VPKFDD
+662 VPKFDE
-668 QVKYFI
+668 QVKYYI
-674 AMQNVINL
+674 AMKSVIDL
-682 WKGDPHKSGEA
+682 WKGDPHKSTEA
-693 QRLATDREENELKK
+693 QQLASNREENELKK
-707 QRGKIRDSINESLRQ
+707 QRGKIQESVSESLRQ

-745 LRIELAQFMPGIY
+745 LRAELAQFMPGIY
-758 TKYEKVPYRVQKEQN
+758 TKYEKVPYQVQKEQN

-782 RTLTGDMKGIKI
+782 HTLTADMKGIKI
-794 YDKAGSIDKQSP
+794 YDKAGGIDKQSS

-811 RALMDSKRS
+811 SAFMDAKRS
-820 IKERVLGND
+820 IKERVLGNH

-855 SGDMVVIIEKKP
+855 SGDMKVIIEKKP
-867 FTNPADSQLQNA
+867 FTNPADPALQNA
-879 LKNSRDF
+879 LRNSRDF
-886 NKVQLEMEESE
+886 NKVQLEMEEGE
-897 TNKDMLVD
+897 TDNNAVFD
-905 ARKVLIELIGK
+905 ARGVLITLIGK
-916 RGIPE
+916 RTIQA
-921 IPQGLSDA
+921 IPQGVSDA
-929 MKDFAGVQVKLSND
+929 MKGFAETQVKFAD
-943 TVRWADAARLPLPKN
+943 ETMRWANAARLPLSKD
-958 FSEGKEVF
+958 FTEGKDVF
-966 ERFVS
+966 EQFVS
-971 LSNPHHVIPEIMAV
+971 LSNPRHVIAEIIAT
-985 KDKLS
+985 KGKLP

-1010 TEMRDFAHELK
+1010 NEMRDFAHELTA
-1021 PIQFRLTDD
+1021 IRFRLTEN
-1030 GRALA
+1030 GRAFA
-1035 FLKNWDTALT
+1035 FLKNWDTALSQA
-1045 EGTIMQDDVWKTLQ
+1045 TIMQDDVWKTLQ
-1059 QSRNSAQTEITEL
+1059 QSRNNAQMEITEL

-1077 AEADAEITAA
+1077 AEVDAEISEAETTIRQMLTDASIHEKYDEYGATATLA
-1087 EQTIQQLFANADMPG
+1087 SC
-1102 KYHENGAKKSLEIL
+1102 KKD
-1116 KQGLDDVTGIA
+1116 LDVVSGIT
-1127 ATINNVEQVKRRIA
+1127 ATINCAEMVKRRIT
-1141 QLITSV
+1141 QLISSV
-1147 QDEIIKFKPPV
+1147 HDEIAKAKPSVIGEGP
-1158 YAEKIQKERIKV
+1158 QKERIRV
-1170 VGSGKTQTIKTEKEW
+1170 VGSGKTQTIKTEREW
-1185 NRFRDT
+1185 NTFRES
-1191 LDKKVKTALNQH
+1191 LDKKVKTALSQN